1 MPNKYKGFTL
11 LELIIVIVVA
21 SVIMLIVFLAIA
33 QLQRSQRNI
42 RVKDQANKISTAL
55 YQQFSGKD
63 VSNTYFPVN
72 ATTNSNAANSWL
84 DNTIGLNKAPNGSN
98 YSEIF
103 YRRGVTNATVVSNVD
118 SINTIA
124 IAQYRACNG
133 NTITSPDTSKN
144 TIAILY
150 YQETAFGG
158 STGCLEVSL

>member
-1 MPNKYKGFTL
+1 M
-11 LELIIVIVVA
+11 
-21 SVIMLIVFLAIA
+21 
-33 QLQRSQRNI
+33 
-42 RVKDQANKISTAL
+42 
-55 YQQFSGKD
+55 
-63 VSNTYFPVN
+63 N

-133 NTITSPDTSKN
+133 NTITSPDITKN
-144 TIAILY
+144 IIAILY
-150 YQETAFGG
+150 YQENAFGG
-158 STGCLEVSL
+158 TTGCLEVIL